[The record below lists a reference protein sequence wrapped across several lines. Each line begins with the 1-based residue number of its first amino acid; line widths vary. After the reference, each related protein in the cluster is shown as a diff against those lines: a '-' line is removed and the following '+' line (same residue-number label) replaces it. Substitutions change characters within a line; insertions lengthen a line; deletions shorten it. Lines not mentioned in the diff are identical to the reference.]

1 MASRLGTIISDITRL
16 LERSRDGDAESAR
29 LVFAHLYS
37 ELRKIAAGKLSRS
50 GAGDTV
56 TPTVLVHEVYLRL
69 TSGKPL
75 DIESRRHFYTTAAKA
90 MQHFLVDRARRVL
103 ATKRGGDLQR
113 VTWTER
119 WSESRSYEE
128 EVLDL
133 ETALDELGELS
144 ERGRRVV
151 ELRFFAGLTAEETAE
166 ILEVSER
173 SVHREWQRARAFL
186 HARLAETP

>member
-1 MASRLGTIISDITRL
+1 MQQEVATTDITRL
-16 LERSRDGDAESAR
+16 LARCRDGDAESGR
-29 LVFAHLYS
+29 RVFAQLYS

-69 TSGKPL
+69 TSASTL
-75 DIESRRHFYTTAAKA
+75 DVESRRHFYTTAAKA
-90 MQHFLVDRARRVL
+90 MQHFLVDRARRVM
-103 ATKRGGDLQR
+103 AEKRGGDFQR

-119 WSESRSYEE
+119 WCESKSYEE
-128 EVLDL
+128 EILDL
-133 ETALDELGELS
+133 GAALEELGDLS

-151 ELRFFAGLTAEETAE
+151 ELRFFAGLTAPETAE
-166 ILEVSER
+166 LLDISER

-186 HARLAETP
+186 HARLSETS